1 MKTLIVKLLKTLTLL
16 TLIFSFSNIY
26 AENRIRFAPLVVD
39 SFSITV
45 QNMVQTANNKLEFI
59 F

>member
-1 MKTLIVKLLKTLTLL
+1 MRTFIKHLLKALALLTLL
-16 TLIFSFSNIY
+16 FSFSTIY

-45 QNMVQTANNKLEFI
+45 QNLVQTANNKLEFI
-59 F
+59 L